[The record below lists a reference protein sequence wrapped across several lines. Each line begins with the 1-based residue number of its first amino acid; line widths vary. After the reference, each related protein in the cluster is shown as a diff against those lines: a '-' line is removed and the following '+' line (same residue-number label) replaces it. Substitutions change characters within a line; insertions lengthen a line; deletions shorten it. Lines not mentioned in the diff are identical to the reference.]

1 MTEQEEA
8 FIQGIELAKDY
19 RLDGPTKEDFERYE
33 QLIKKRK
40 NEATT
45 AQVTGLLVP

>member
-19 RLDGPTKEDFERYE
+19 RIDGPTGEDFERYE
-33 QLIKKRK
+33 ELIQKRSQEENGK
-40 NEATT
+40 QEKEI
-45 AQVTGLLVP
+45 V